1 MTERSSPPSSRDAGT
16 DGWTATSDS
25 LELPGAT
32 VERGIRRRFVVAISA
47 LVALVLTAQGAVLVL
62 FGHGYLE
69 DQIEQEAES
78 FATLAAAPI
87 CDAFRKYFESGY
99 TKFRDLVNQT
109 VELEPDLERMAIF
122 DTEGKQLFLLD
133 DLLDG
138 PEEPEGLLK
147 QGRLTE
153 GDPLLAAVRGLETVT
168 WEARVNGHRH
178 YVVVE
183 PYVEEWGRH
192 QYSVVFWV
200 SYDSVRSAMVDIGW
214 RVLGLALVSLV
225 LGIGCAW
232 VLSAQSL
239 RPVERL
245 TAAARRLAKGDLD
258 HRVDLHSGDEF
269 EILGATMDHM
279 AALLSR
285 TIVDMETTNRHLEL
299 LNKEL
304 QELDKVKSDLL
315 ANVSH
320 ELRTPLTAI
329 RGYVEAMSSGLLG
342 DVNEVQS
349 ESLEVVE
356 RNIARLRN
364 MIDQLLSY
372 SRMES
377 GRLEVD
383 LRAFDLESTARHVLE
398 AVAAARNAE
407 DRLKLRSDPDLP
419 EVFGDAGRIAQVLE
433 NLLTNAIKF
442 SPENSEVELV
452 LEATADGVSVEVRDH
467 GIGVPRD
474 EQDKIFG
481 RFYQIDSGST
491 RQFGGMGLGLAIV
504 RDILELHHSKI
515 ELDSAPDEGSTF
527 RFVLPLASERTA
539 LVPVGRGW
547 RLVVIDDDAQF
558 VQKVTAQL
566 HHKSWSV
573 QAAATASQGISLVR
587 QAKPDVIVLDRLLPD
602 RDGFD
607 LLAEL
612 RADERHSSVPV
623 VLCTVRR
630 ERALGLRLGAAD
642 YWVKPLSPEDFHK
655 RLMSVVTQRGH
666 RADAAD
672 GKVEGEIE
680 AEEDADRDESSDDE
694 ATET

>member
-1 MTERSSPPSSRDAGT
+1 MSARTGVSSGSSGHDGGT
-16 DGWTATSDS
+16 TTSDS
-25 LELPGAT
+25 LELPGTT

-62 FGHGYLE
+62 FGHRYLE
-69 DQIEQEAES
+69 DQIEQEARA

-87 CDAFRKYFESGY
+87 CDAYRKYFDSGY
-99 TKFRDLVNQT
+99 TKFRDLVDQT
-109 VELEPDLERMAIF
+109 VELEPDLERMAIY
-122 DTEGKQLFLLD
+122 DTEGKELFLLD
-133 DLLDG
+133 GLLDG
-138 PEEPEGLLK
+138 PEAPEGVLEQDHLP
-147 QGRLTE
+147 E
-153 GDPLLAAVRGLETVT
+153 GDPLLAAVRGLETVA

-178 YVVVE
+178 FVVVE

-214 RVLGLALVSLV
+214 RILGLALLSLL

-258 HRVDLHSGDEF
+258 HRVDLHSADEF

-329 RGYVEAMSSGLLG
+329 RGYVEAMSNGLLG

-356 RNIARLRN
+356 RNIARLRT

-398 AVAAARNAE
+398 AVAAARGAE
-407 DRLKLRSDPDLP
+407 ERLVLHSEPDLP
-419 EVFGDAGRIAQVLE
+419 EVFGDAGRVAQVLE

-442 SPENSEVELV
+442 SAENSKVELV
-452 LEATADGVSVEVRDH
+452 LKPAADGVSVEVRDH

-515 ELDSAPDEGSTF
+515 ELDSAPGEGSTF

-539 LVPVGRGW
+539 LVPVGGGW

-566 HHKSWSV
+566 HHKGWSV
-573 QAAATASQGISLVR
+573 QAAATASQGMSLAR
-587 QAKPDVIVLDRLLPD
+587 QSKPDVIVLDRLLPD

-607 LLAEL
+607 LLAEI
-612 RADERHSSVPV
+612 RADERLSPVPV

-642 YWVKPLSPEDFHK
+642 YWVKPISPEDFHK
-655 RLMSVVTQRGH
+655 RLLNVVAQQPARDDEDDQDGETDT
-666 RADAAD
+666 DAA
-672 GKVEGEIE
+672 
-680 AEEDADRDESSDDE
+680 ADDE
-694 ATET
+694 AAVEETAS